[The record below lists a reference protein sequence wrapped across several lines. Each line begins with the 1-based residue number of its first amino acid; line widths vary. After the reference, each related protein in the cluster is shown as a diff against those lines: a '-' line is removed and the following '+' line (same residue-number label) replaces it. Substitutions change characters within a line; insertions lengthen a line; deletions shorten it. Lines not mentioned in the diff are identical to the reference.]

1 MHPETDGRIRK
12 GESLHKLP
20 VIYMVMNFMN
30 EILFSVLTSD
40 RVGLSR
46 SARHPPRLC
55 DVPCSENVHLRSNPR
70 RLNWTGLGLQVYT
83 VEEYMEF
90 SALLHVAAAL
100 KRASVSR

>member
-1 MHPETDGRIRK
+1 
-12 GESLHKLP
+12 
-20 VIYMVMNFMN
+20 MN

-46 SARHPPRLC
+46 SARHLPRLC
-55 DVPCSENVHLRSNPR
+55 PSENVHLRSNPR

-90 SALLHVAAAL
+90 SALLHVAVAL